1 MGPCFSRSCDACLVE
16 AFLGLTVE
24 EETGMFVIKWIDILL
39 SIMTVV
45 IFYLLPS
52 SGSGYMRYRRLGSG
66 YIRCKRQ

>member
-1 MGPCFSRSCDACLVE
+1 MGPCLSRSCDVCLAK
-16 AFLGLTVE
+16 AFVDLPFE
-24 EETGMFVIKWIDILL
+24 KETGMFVVRWISIAL
-39 SIMTVV
+39 STVAVV